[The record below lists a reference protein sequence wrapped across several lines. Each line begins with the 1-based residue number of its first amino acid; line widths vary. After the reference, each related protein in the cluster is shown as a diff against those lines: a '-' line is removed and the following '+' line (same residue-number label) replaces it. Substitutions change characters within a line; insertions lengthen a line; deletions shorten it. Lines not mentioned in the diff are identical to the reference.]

1 MKYLLIIVCLFAAQS
16 LALAP
21 KPEQVI
27 NESAVYYWVE
37 PIGETLSWQQALQQA
52 TWIPS
57 PGEFNLG
64 YAHQKVWIRQDIF
77 TPNKGDWILEIPY
90 PLLDYLDLYLL
101 QDKQLI
107 AQNHT
112 GDRRDFH
119 TRALKVPE
127 FVLSLNAQPLGQ
139 YQLLARIET
148 EGTMMLPL
156 HWRTEA
162 DYGVHLSIQNM
173 IYGAYYG
180 VLIIMALYHLFIFI
194 VVREKSYL
202 LYVLTLSAFMFLQ
215 MCFDGRGFAWLWPNA
230 PGFNTVSF
238 PLSYSV
244 YIFTVLT
251 FMSTFLQLKQRA
263 KTLYRYFLLLRFNA
277 LLFALLIAFLPYKV
291 IVPIIIINAM
301 VSIVSG
307 MLSGLFLWF
316 KGYTAARFFT
326 CAWGVFLFGLLL
338 LNTRGFGLNESN
350 WVSLYGYLIG
360 SILEVLLLS
369 FSLADRIKSINAQK
383 RQVENQLLKSQQQ
396 NVITLRRYQ
405 DLYENAPSGNFQ
417 SNEHYQLVSVNLACA
432 HMFGFISPEQMLD
445 EVRDIRHYI
454 KSKFTDFKRIIEQAR
469 RDSKVSDAEIL
480 IKDHQGQERWL
491 SITMRFIENEGFE
504 GALQDITA
512 RKKNER
518 MQLELDRE
526 RMDILEKFSQGIAK
540 EINSPLGSNV
550 VCTAFL
556 RESIDD
562 ILALQKSTIT
572 MGDYEKFTELSAKTL
587 HLVDANQKRITR
599 VLKRFREVSSQHLGL
614 TRSQFSMLEL
624 INNTLE
630 GERWKMPGWRVEVL
644 GPTDLYVNSFAKA
657 ISIIL
662 VQLIDNAVA
671 HYQSVSEN
679 SPKIWILFEKDH
691 QDNVILNFTDNGEGI
706 NKEYSKL
713 LGQPFFTTK
722 NGPDGHIGLGL
733 YMVYNLVNRTLGG
746 RLFFPLTGNGFCV
759 QLRLPINELEVPAE

>member
-1 MKYLLIIVCLFAAQS
+1 
-16 LALAP
+16 
-21 KPEQVI
+21 
-27 NESAVYYWVE
+27 
-37 PIGETLSWQQALQQA
+37 
-52 TWIPS
+52 
-57 PGEFNLG
+57 
-64 YAHQKVWIRQDIF
+64 
-77 TPNKGDWILEIPY
+77 
-90 PLLDYLDLYLL
+90 
-101 QDKQLI
+101 
-107 AQNHT
+107 
-112 GDRRDFH
+112 
-119 TRALKVPE
+119 
-127 FVLSLNAQPLGQ
+127 
-139 YQLLARIET
+139 
-148 EGTMMLPL
+148 
-156 HWRTEA
+156 
-162 DYGVHLSIQNM
+162 
-173 IYGAYYG
+173 
-180 VLIIMALYHLFIFI
+180 
-194 VVREKSYL
+194 
-202 LYVLTLSAFMFLQ
+202 
-215 MCFDGRGFAWLWPNA
+215 
-230 PGFNTVSF
+230 
-238 PLSYSV
+238 
-244 YIFTVLT
+244 
-251 FMSTFLQLKQRA
+251 
-263 KTLYRYFLLLRFNA
+263 
-277 LLFALLIAFLPYKV
+277 
-291 IVPIIIINAM
+291 
-301 VSIVSG
+301 
-307 MLSGLFLWF
+307 
-316 KGYTAARFFT
+316 
-326 CAWGVFLFGLLL
+326 
-338 LNTRGFGLNESN
+338 
-350 WVSLYGYLIG
+350 
-360 SILEVLLLS
+360 
-369 FSLADRIKSINAQK
+369 
-383 RQVENQLLKSQQQ
+383 
-396 NVITLRRYQ
+396 
-405 DLYENAPSGNFQ
+405 
-417 SNEHYQLVSVNLACA
+417 
-432 HMFGFISPEQMLD
+432 
-445 EVRDIRHYI
+445 
-454 KSKFTDFKRIIEQAR
+454 
-469 RDSKVSDAEIL
+469 
-480 IKDHQGQERWL
+480 
-491 SITMRFIENEGFE
+491 MRFIENEGFE

-624 INNTLE
+624 INSTLE

-662 VQLIDNAVA
+662 VQLIDNAVV

-679 SPKIWILFEKDH
+679 SPKIWIRFEKDH